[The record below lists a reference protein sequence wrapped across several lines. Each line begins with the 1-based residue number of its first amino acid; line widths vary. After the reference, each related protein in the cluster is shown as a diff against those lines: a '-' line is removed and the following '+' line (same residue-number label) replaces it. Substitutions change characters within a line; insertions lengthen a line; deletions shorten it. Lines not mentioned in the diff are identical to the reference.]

1 LNPRRPGRF
10 RRAVGRTAA
19 AIGLATVFAG
29 STVGAV
35 ALHLDLGPVR
45 RTLRDA
51 TNQILAPSFQG
62 RVVVDAIDNFGLHG
76 IQIGSAVVYD
86 PRGEQVLRANG
97 IRAEIHLLDLART
110 ALFGNGELTIL
121 VPYLRIEHADISV
134 ARGEDQGL
142 ALAQAFASRPPTTPP
157 KPKDPNNPD
166 RPVGVALEHVELG
179 HAWIHGE
186 VAPPRAVDAEVT
198 DMLASLRTGEK
209 GLAIDVARLRLLERA
224 MLPAPITGDTN
235 LHLSIETPVDK
246 PADTLANRPEMEGG
260 PKDSIM
266 RVRADFAGRA
276 GGIEVLIKGKL
287 DGDDADA
294 TVELPLI
301 KPADLQVLVPGVPL
315 RENASAR
322 FALEGTAPA
331 YDLVG
336 RIDITPREGAPGS
349 LTARGKVAT
358 EGTTRIDVQL
368 EGRDLDP
375 SFLREDLPKA
385 RVSADVNAEIVT
397 APSLGVVAEVR
408 TQPTEISEQKVPAV
422 DAHAVLDRGELSGT
436 VTVHEPGMPIEGTFF
451 MRPEEGIRFDVEA
464 EIPSLAAAPR
474 LGGAAQGS
482 ARVKVLGTLDDE
494 GIDARVDGAVHDIHA
509 GDEFSIAAGRI
520 QGNVKGPLDKL
531 SLNAAISG
539 SSLHAGGYDF
549 DNFTVQARGPALT
562 PALVAKLE
570 GREIGQLDA
579 SARIDTKAGAATGIR
594 LRLAKDGD
602 SLEGRADR
610 VAARGG
616 ALSVDGFALGGKGLG
631 SIGGTLRVSGN
642 DLTGKLQGKAVD
654 LGRITRLVGIPEP
667 LEGVADLDIDL
678 TPTRG
683 GGHKGHVRV
692 HMEEGVMPVAGLE
705 IPGVSASFSATF
717 DNDKVA
723 VGGLFRLVARADENT
738 VPEERCSG
746 TIAELRI
753 QDAAGEVRGP
763 LLNAKTWSNLTGA
776 ARLEAEDWDLRCLA
790 RVAPVGML
798 LSDVRGRLS
807 THLEVSRA
815 AGQRFVSVRDLS
827 IRTRGLELAGP
838 QSPFE
843 DAPAW
848 ASRGIDFAVTG
859 SVDGATGK
867 TSARVALTDPNGLLA
882 EVEGSADLD
891 LATVLYDP
899 RRRMDSIEGS
909 RFSASFSM
917 PRRSMR
923 SFATLPNFVKD
934 KLPPLAGSLQL
945 AAKVEGTVARPKLA
959 VQARGWNVA
968 LTDKSGAA
976 SPWAMPVDFEALVN
990 YDTKKAT
997 VDAHVK
1003 RQGRVIIQAAGEA
1016 ELDLAA
1022 IRNGRMGPPRF
1033 AIKAMLDE
1041 VPLGQIPYFADQ
1053 GMGGNASGLITLG
1066 ASGGEPRA
1074 MVQLDVPDL
1083 QLAEDTFFERAS
1095 VRIDIDRPEG
1105 AATARAVTQVAI
1117 VGQGGGRLDAT
1128 GYVGM
1133 RWNGLVPTFEQT
1145 QPADFYLRADR
1156 FRLAALQP
1164 AVAGALDRIDGYL
1177 DGGARLGWKRF
1188 GGDDKGRVDVNMEL
1202 TDGAFHVPQLGQE
1215 LHNAHMSIRSREGG
1229 VIRVDDI
1236 RADAL
1241 NGGLRGWAQVKMV
1254 GLGFQGARAE
1264 LNIGQ
1269 NEELPITFQGVPLG
1283 HARGKVE
1290 LTADKRDELLAIKV
1304 RVPDM
1309 NLELPATSSR
1319 SVQDLEDHPEVALS
1333 HAIAKAEEEQ
1343 ERAPDA
1349 QTIVATIEL
1358 GDIHIKHSMADIT
1371 IKSVEGAAP
1380 RLEMTDET
1388 RMSGEIKVVRGKF
1401 EVLGKKFEIE
1411 RGLVRLR
1418 PEDSSNPYINVTAR
1432 WDAPDGTRVY
1442 VDYIGVLKPI
1452 NEEKLK
1458 FRSDPPLSQQQIFG
1472 MVLFNETPD
1481 TKGAEAVATA
1491 KKAADE
1497 SPGLSQKAAGAVG
1510 GELATAQVN
1519 ALLSQ
1524 IAPIEG
1530 LRTKIGTTDEGRLRT
1545 SVVYQVGD
1553 KVTAQASY
1561 EGGTNLGG
1569 GQGGSPEA
1577 QGVRTELSVEWRF
1590 RKNWMLRGTLGLT
1603 GQTQPGQQQQPS
1615 SGLDVL
1621 WQYRY

>member
-1 LNPRRPGRF
+1 VFTGSV
-10 RRAVGRTAA
+10 VG
-19 AIGLATVFAG
+19 GVL
-29 STVGAV
+29 
-35 ALHLDLGPVR
+35 LHLDVGPFR
-45 RTLRDA
+45 RVLRDT

-62 RVVVDAIDNFGLHG
+62 RVVVDAIDSFGLHG
-76 IQIGSAVVYD
+76 IKIGSAVVYD

-110 ALFGNGELTIL
+110 ALFGKGELTIRL
-121 VPYLRIEHADISV
+121 PYLRIEHADVSV

-157 KPKDPNNPD
+157 KPKDPSKPG

-186 VAPPRAVDAEVT
+186 VAAPRAVDAEVT
-198 DMLASLRTGEK
+198 GMVARVRTGEN
-209 GLAIDVARLRLLERA
+209 GLAINVDQMSLLERA
-224 MLPAPITGDTN
+224 MLPAPITGETK
-235 LHLSIETPVDK
+235 LYLGIETPVDK
-246 PADTLANRPEMEGG
+246 PADTLANRPEVEGG

-266 RVRADFAGRA
+266 RVNADFAGHA
-276 GGIEVLIKGKL
+276 GGIEVRIKAKL

-322 FALEGTAPA
+322 FVLEGTAPA
-331 YDLVG
+331 YDLAG
-336 RIDITPREGAPGS
+336 RIEITPREGAPGS
-349 LTARGKVAT
+349 LTARGRVDT
-358 EGTTRIDVQL
+358 EGTTRIDVAL

-397 APSLGVVAEVR
+397 APELAVVAEVR
-408 TQPTEISEQKVPAV
+408 TQPTEMSEQKIPAV
-422 DAHAVLDRGELSGT
+422 DAHAVLDRGELYGN
-436 VTVHEPGMPIEGTFF
+436 VTVHEPGMPVQGSFY
-451 MRPEEGIRFDVEA
+451 MRPEEDIRFDVEA
-464 EIPSLAAAPR
+464 DIPSLAAAPR

-482 ARVKVLGTLDDE
+482 ARVKVRGTFDFDD
-494 GIDARVDGAVHDIHA
+494 GINARVDGAVRDIQA
-509 GDEFSIAAGRI
+509 GSDFSLAAGRI
-520 QGNVKGPLDKL
+520 QGSVSGPVDKL

-539 SSLHAGGYDF
+539 TSLHAGGYDF
-549 DNFTVQARGPALT
+549 DNVTVQARGPALA
-562 PALVAKLE
+562 PAVVAKVE
-570 GREIGQLDA
+570 GRDVGQIDA
-579 SARIDTKAGAATGIR
+579 AARIDPKAGGATGIR
-594 LRLAKDGD
+594 LRIEKDGER
-602 SLEGRADR
+602 LEGMANR
-610 VAARGG
+610 VATRGG
-616 ALSVDGFALGGKGLG
+616 AISVEGLALGGKGMG

-642 DLTGKLQGKAVD
+642 DLTGKLKGKGVD
-654 LGRITRLVGIPEP
+654 IGRITRLVGVPEP

-692 HMEEGVMPVAGLE
+692 QMEDGVLPVAGLKV
-705 IPGVSASFSATF
+705 PGVSASLSAEF

-723 VGGLFRLVARADENT
+723 VGGLFRLVARANEKEP
-738 VPEERCSG
+738 PEERCSG
-746 TIAELRI
+746 TIAELRL
-753 QDAAGEVRGP
+753 QDATGELRGP
-763 LLNAKTWSNLTGA
+763 LLSASTWTNLTGA
-776 ARLEAEDWDLRCLA
+776 ARVEAEDWDLRCLA

-798 LSDVRGRLS
+798 LSDVQGRLS
-807 THLEVSRA
+807 THLEVARP
-815 AGQRFVSVRDLS
+815 AGQRFVSVRDFS
-827 IRTRGLELAGP
+827 IRTRGLEIAGP
-838 QSPFE
+838 QSPLE
-843 DAPAW
+843 EAPAW

-867 TSARVALTDPNGLLA
+867 TSARVALSDPNGLLA
-882 EVEGSADLD
+882 EVEGHADLD
-891 LATVLYDP
+891 LATVIDDP
-899 RRRMDSIEGS
+899 RRRMESIAAS
-909 RFSASFSM
+909 RFAASFSM
-917 PRRSMR
+917 PRRNMSA
-923 SFATLPNFVKD
+923 FATLPTFVKD
-934 KLPPLAGSLQL
+934 KLPPLAGDVQL
-945 AAKVEGTVARPKLA
+945 AANVEGTVARPKLT
-959 VQARGWNVA
+959 VQARGWDVA
-968 LTDKSGAA
+968 LTDKSGVA
-976 SPWAMPVDFEALVN
+976 SPWALPIDFDARVD

-1003 RQGRVIIQAAGEA
+1003 RQGREIIRAAGEA
-1016 ELDLAA
+1016 DLDLDA
-1022 IRNGRMGPPRF
+1022 IRKGRMGPPRF
-1033 AIKAMLDE
+1033 AFKAMLDE

-1074 MVQLDVPDL
+1074 WVQLDVPDL
-1083 QLAEDTFFERAS
+1083 KLAEDTYFERAS
-1095 VRIDIDRPEG
+1095 VTLDIGRPEG

-1133 RWNGLVPTFEQT
+1133 RWNGLVPTLEQA

-1164 AVAGALDRIDGYL
+1164 ALAGALDHIDGYL
-1177 DGGARLGWKRF
+1177 DGGARFGWKRF
-1188 GGDDKGRVDVNMEL
+1188 RGDDKGRVDVNMEIS
-1202 TDGAFHVPQLGQE
+1202 DAAFHVPQLGQE
-1215 LHNAHMSIRSREGG
+1215 LHNAHMSIRSREDG
-1229 VIRVDDI
+1229 VIRVEDL

-1241 NGGLRGWAQVKMV
+1241 NGGVRGWAQVKMA
-1254 GLGFQGARAE
+1254 GLDFQGAKAE

-1269 NEELPITFQGVPLG
+1269 NEQLPITFQGVPIG

-1290 LTADKRDELLAIKV
+1290 LSADKRDEMLAINV
-1304 RVPDM
+1304 RIPDM
-1309 NLELPATSSR
+1309 DLELPATTSR
-1319 SVQDLEDHPEVALS
+1319 SVQDLEDHPEIAIS
-1333 HAIAKAEEEQ
+1333 HPIAPPEEEQ
-1343 ERAPDA
+1343 PRDPNA

-1371 IKSVEGAAP
+1371 IKSAEGAPP

-1418 PEDSSNPYINVTAR
+1418 PEDSSNPYINLIAR

-1442 VDYIGVLKPI
+1442 VEYTGVLQPI

-1481 TKGAEAVATA
+1481 TKGAEAVAA
-1491 KKAADE
+1491 ANKAASE

-1569 GQGGSPEA
+1569 SGQSGQAGSPGA

-1590 RKNWMLRGTLGLT
+1590 RKNWLLRGTLGFS
-1603 GQTQPGQQQQPS
+1603 GQTPQQGQQSLSQQPS